1 MKTDNELYEE
11 KDMIDTFMGR
21 NHLRPASGHKFIGYH
36 NSWDWL
42 MPVVEKI
49 ATIHR
54 IDFSI
59 KAYIGSG
66 GIQVFDALADT
77 QKSETIS
84 FIQEE
89 EVGSLLSVTYKAVVE
104 FIKWFNQQSNG

>member
-36 NSWDWL
+36 NSWDML

-49 ATIHR
+49 EEMGFKITFDNTECTITN
-54 IDFSI
+54 DDS
-59 KAYIGSG
+59 YIRTQWGK
-66 GIQVFDALADT
+66 DANT
-77 QKSETIS
+77 KII
-84 FIQEE
+84 F
-89 EVGSLLSVTYKAVVE
+89 VYKAVVE